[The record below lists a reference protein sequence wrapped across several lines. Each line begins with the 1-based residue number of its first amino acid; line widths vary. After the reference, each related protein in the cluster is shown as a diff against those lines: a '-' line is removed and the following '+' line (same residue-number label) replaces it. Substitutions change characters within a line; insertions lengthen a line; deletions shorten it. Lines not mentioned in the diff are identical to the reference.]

1 MRRPATVVLATLVVL
16 AVLFGW
22 VLSTPPAQAGS
33 LYSVF
38 GLGQT
43 SSFVSG
49 QANGMGGAG
58 VALAD
63 VVAINALNPAAER
76 PFPLTRVSATFL
88 YEGVRLRTTL
98 AEGWHNYASPAAFRL
113 NVPLGSAWA
122 VTAGF
127 QPVSLR
133 DYSLRA
139 EGQFEHTWYGG
150 KKEIAYS
157 QEREGSGGLSALSMD
172 VCRMIGKRVS
182 VGLGG
187 RFIYG
192 TLKDTWRLTFSSEQ
206 FRPTEDQYSLHARGA
221 SVVAGVLVEPV
232 ENLRVGGF
240 YQTKANL
247 TLERRG
253 ESRYVYSDTVGTVRS
268 VYPAT
273 VGIGVYAGLGKS
285 WTLVAD
291 FRMQD
296 WHQFRWDDREDP
308 LAQNAWRVGGG
319 VQFAPPV
326 GMLTSFWK
334 RIQLRAGAYRQIL
347 PFTAVQG
354 KTLDEKALTFG
365 LGVPL
370 PEGRGR
376 LDVAVAVGRRGN
388 TQDFPVEETFVRTTV
403 TFVGAEK
410 WFIKLR

>member
-1 MRRPATVVLATLVVL
+1 MRKSAVTLPFLLVVTA
-16 AVLFGW
+16 AVLGRMA
-22 VLSTPPAQAGS
+22 VPPAARAGS
-33 LYSVF
+33 LYSVL

-43 SSFVSG
+43 STFVSG

-58 VALAD
+58 IAHAD

-98 AEGWHNYASPAAFRL
+98 ASGWHNYAGPAAFRL

-127 QPVSLR
+127 APVSLR
-133 DYSLRA
+133 DYSLTARG
-139 EGQFEHTWYGG
+139 EFQHTWFGG
-150 KKEIAYS
+150 QKEVTYA
-157 QEREGSGGLSALSMD
+157 QEREGSGGLSALSLD
-172 VCRMIGKRVS
+172 VCRMIGKRIS
-182 VGLGG
+182 LGLGG

-192 TLKDTWRLTFSSEQ
+192 TLKDTWRLTFDSDQ
-206 FRPTEDQYSLHARGA
+206 FRPTEDQYSLHARGM
-221 SVVAGVLVEPV
+221 SVVAGVLVEPL
-232 ENLRVGGF
+232 ENLRVGAF
-240 YQTKANL
+240 YQNKASL

-268 VYPAT
+268 VYPAAL
-273 VGIGVYAGLGKS
+273 GLGVYAGLGKS

-291 FRMQD
+291 FRLQD
-296 WHQFRWDDREDP
+296 WHQFRWDDRPDP
-308 LAQNAWRVGGG
+308 LAQKAWRVGAGA
-319 VQFAPPV
+319 QFAAPV
-326 GMLTSFWK
+326 GMLSSFWK
-334 RIQLRAGAYRQIL
+334 KIQLRAGAYREVL
-347 PFTAVQG
+347 PFTATQG
-354 KTLDEKALTFG
+354 KILDEKALTFG

-376 LDVAVAVGRRGN
+376 LDVALAVGRRGN
-388 TQDFPVEETFVRTTV
+388 TRDFPVEETFLRTTV